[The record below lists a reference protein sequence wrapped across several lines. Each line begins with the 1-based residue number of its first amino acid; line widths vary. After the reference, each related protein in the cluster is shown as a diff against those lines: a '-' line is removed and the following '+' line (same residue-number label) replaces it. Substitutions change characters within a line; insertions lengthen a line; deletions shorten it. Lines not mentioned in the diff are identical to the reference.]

1 MKLANELK
9 KINSIFIDTA
19 PIIYYIEANP
29 NFGLLS
35 KEVVDLFQNT
45 NLAAFSSVL
54 TITEVLSKPIET
66 DNKKLVQK
74 FLNFLKYG
82 KNFNLI
88 EITSDIAEIAANL
101 KAKYTALKTID
112 SIQIAC
118 AVVNNLDAFL
128 TNDKRLKTVKDIK
141 ILVLK
146 DFL

>member
-101 KAKYTALKTID
+101 
-112 SIQIAC
+112 
-118 AVVNNLDAFL
+118 
-128 TNDKRLKTVKDIK
+128 
-141 ILVLK
+141 
-146 DFL
+146 